1 MTKRIQAK
9 HKISRRLGVNLWG
22 SAKYNNEKNYPPG
35 QHGPLNIAKRR
46 TDYGLHLV
54 AKQKLKGYY
63 ANIKERQFRKLY
75 LEAKKIKGDTGQNLI
90 SLLESRLDAVIY
102 RANFVPTMHA
112 ARQFINHQHIQVNGK
127 TVNISSYRLKIGDV
141 VSVKKSSQELL
152 ILLETIQKKEREV
165 PEYIQVDYKIKEA
178 KILNLPNLA
187 DVPYP
192 VVMEPNLVVEYYSA

>member
-75 LEAKKIKGDTGQNLI
+75 LEAKKIKGDTGQNLV

-112 ARQFINHQHIQVNGK
+112 ARQFINHKHIEVNGK

-141 VSVKKSSQELL
+141 VTIKKSSQELL

-165 PEYIQVDYKIKEA
+165 PEYIQVDYKTKEV

-187 DVPYP
+187 DIPYP

>member
-9 HKISRRLGVNLWG
+9 HKISRRLGVDLWG
-22 SAKYNNEKNYPPG
+22 SAKFNADKNYPPG

-46 TDYGLHLV
+46 TDYGLHLI

-75 LEAKKIKGDTGQNLI
+75 IEAKRLKGDTGENLI
-90 SLLESRLDAVIY
+90 SLLESRLDSLIY

-112 ARQFINHQHIQVNGK
+112 ARQFVNHKHVEVNGK
-127 TVNISSYRLKIGDV
+127 IVNIPSYRLKLGDV
-141 VSVKKSSQELL
+141 VKIKNASQELL

-165 PEYIQVDYKIKEA
+165 PAYIQVDYKTKEA
-178 KILNLPNLA
+178 KLLNLPNLA

-192 VVMEPNLVVEYYSA
+192 AIMEPNLVVEYYSA

>member
-22 SAKYNNEKNYPPG
+22 SKKYNNEKNYPPG

-75 LEAKKIKGDTGQNLI
+75 LEAKKIKGDTGQNLV

-112 ARQFINHQHIQVNGK
+112 ARQFINHKHIEVNGK
-127 TVNISSYRLKIGDV
+127 IVNISSYRLKIGDV
-141 VSVKKSSQELL
+141 VTVKKASQELL

-165 PEYIQVDYKIKEA
+165 PEYIQVDYKIKEV

-187 DVPYP
+187 DIPYP